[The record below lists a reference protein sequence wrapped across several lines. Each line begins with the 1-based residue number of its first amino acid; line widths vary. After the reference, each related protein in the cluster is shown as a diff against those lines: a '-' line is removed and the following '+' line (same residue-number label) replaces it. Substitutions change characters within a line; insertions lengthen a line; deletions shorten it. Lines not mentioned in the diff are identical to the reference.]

1 MEIVNKEQKLQR
13 LIDKGYDFNMEKYFS
28 EGWALFRKIPGMLI
42 LYTLIV
48 FVISG
53 ILGSI
58 EIFGSLFTSAI
69 GPILGAGYFVVFRKM
84 ETTEKIEFGDFFKS
98 FDDFV
103 QLVILG
109 VVVSIITVIGLI
121 LLVLPGIWFA
131 VGTSFATMLVVL
143 FRLEFWDAI
152 TYSVK
157 IVNKKWFHFFA
168 LIILIVLLNVAGAIA
183 LGVGLFITIPMSYG
197 VIYACCRDI
206 VGVGKG
212 ENLDAADHLVGDQY

>member
-13 LIDKGYDFNMEKYFS
+13 LIDKGYEFNLEKYFS
-28 EGWALFRKIPGMLI
+28 EGWTLFKKLPGLLV
-42 LYTLIV
+42 LYTLI
-48 FVISG
+48 FLIISA

-58 EIFGSLFTSAI
+58 PIFGGLFGAAI

-84 ETTEKIEFGDFFKS
+84 ETNEKIEIGDFFKS

-109 VVVSIITVIGLI
+109 VVTSVITVIAFI
-121 LLVLPGIWFA
+121 LLVLPGIWFTVA
-131 VGTSFATMLVVL
+131 AMFSTLLVVL
-143 FRLEFWDAI
+143 LRLEFWDAI

-168 LIILIVLLNVAGAIA
+168 MLLLIGFLNLAGIIA
-183 LGVGLFITIPMSYG
+183 LGVGILVTIPMSFG
-197 VIYACCRDI
+197 VLYACYRDI
-206 VGVGKG
+206 VGIG
-212 ENLDAADHLVGDQY
+212 EKPEMDAADHLVGDTF